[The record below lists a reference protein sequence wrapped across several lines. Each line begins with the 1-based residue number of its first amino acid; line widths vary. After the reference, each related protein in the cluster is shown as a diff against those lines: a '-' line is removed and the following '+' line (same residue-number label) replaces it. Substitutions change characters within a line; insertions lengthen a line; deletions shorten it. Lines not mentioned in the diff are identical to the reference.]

1 MKTKKIKI
9 VVIYQ
14 TRKVSR
20 NLYNY
25 DMNDLERMIYKFSS
39 NFFADHFFKFYGKNK
54 KNDQQTLFDAFGRTI
69 KSVVYSLMK
78 KQKKKKIA
86 NCQNLTQI
94 IFSLNCERRDSFGWG
109 GIAHSSPCQPPPP
122 PRKSAYKGKVRIGKT

>member
-25 DMNDLERMIYKFSS
+25 DTNDLERMIYKFLS
-39 NFFADHFFKFYGKNK
+39 NFFADNFFKFYGKNK

-78 KQKKKKIA
+78 KQKKK
-86 NCQNLTQI
+86 NCQLPEFDTNY
-94 IFSLNCERRDSFGWG
+94 IFFEL
-109 GIAHSSPCQPPPP
+109 
-122 PRKSAYKGKVRIGKT
+122 